1 MTSAIDRAWEIIQ
14 TFLPNLT
21 LNSFLQ
27 KLQPIIEANKHLSR
41 EEIKKK
47 LLEYIKQE
55 KPFGEELAQGADYVL
70 EVKPSEEESVAGVC
84 EYFEQVEAIQTTK
97 EASQTNYS
105 AQEQQVTPKAQ

>member
-1 MTSAIDRAWEIIQ
+1 MTNAIDRAWEIIQ

-21 LNSFLQ
+21 LKSFLQ

-55 KPFGEELAQGADYVL
+55 KPFGEALAQGADYVL
-70 EVKPSEEESVAGVC
+70 EAKPSEEESVAGVC
-84 EYFEQVEAIQTTK
+84 EYFEQVEATETTK
-97 EASQTNYS
+97 EVSQANS
-105 AQEQQVTPKAQ
+105 AQGQQVI